1 MKKEL
6 PGNRDDKQEP
16 LALETVRNRM
26 EFHRHG
32 MALLPD
38 PADTDPGVAYQIG
51 DGRTSHSVRHCTCRQ
66 FRRKTCPHI
75 LALAGLERALAP
87 HTCLNDLFEG
97 FQSGMWHSLAVILSE
112 ESRTSPDMIRVKRG
126 NPPSEPSAMLFNPA
140 GERILS
146 ISSDGKPL
154 DRFLE
159 RLGKQKTGRQSA
171 NRAVILEHLARYT
184 LTENERIMQARGFR
198 TRRQTLESSF
208 WFRLT
213 YHWFMEFGHQGFRF
227 KGGVETESGDFFLSA
242 ADMNGASLFELRIPR
257 SRVRAILD
265 WLNKFLPP
273 PPPFTLYSEALRMI
287 FRIQLND
294 EKDLVLTTHYR
305 FMPTDGKAVYLSKD
319 DLEPFRYGELV
330 YLKDF
335 GVFTTLAP
343 PDPRAPRITSDDK
356 MVVKRSRVPAFLD
369 QFSQVF
375 NREPYELDNKLQRLR
390 IFKTFESVTV
400 NPEALRRDWCWLSVG
415 YRFGKSTLSLR
426 DILRAK
432 KAGEKFLETPEGWVD
447 IEAEPLDGL
456 NGVRDLSI
464 DERLENHPDAVRL
477 RRMDLFRVQATT
489 EIPFNL
495 SGEKDR
501 VALLK
506 QILKMKPVE
515 APPPM
520 QGFIS
525 NLRNYQKIGVEWLW
539 FLYENGFG
547 GLLCDDMGLGKTHQA
562 MALMACLKARKST
575 ANRFL
580 VVCPTTVLSHWE
592 QKIKAYAP
600 GLSALVYHG
609 GGRNLTAALAQSDV
623 LLTSYGILRRDITPL
638 SELEFTLAVF
648 DEIQNVK
655 NPSTQTYLAAGHIQ
669 AEMKLG
675 MTGTPIENTLGDLKA
690 LMDLALPAYL
700 GRDSEFRDRYIG
712 ALKDEE
718 KVTTR
723 KRELSR
729 LISPFTL
736 RRLKKTVLHDLPEKI
751 EDIRTCRLS
760 ETQAKLYREA
770 IELRADGIMAALKN
784 KNAAV
789 PYIHIFTLLT
799 LLKQI
804 CDHPALIQSSV
815 ADFAVHPSGKWELF
829 KELLSES
836 LDSGQK
842 VVVYTQFL
850 GMVRIM
856 EKYLTEQAIGHVSL
870 TGASRK
876 RGEIIR
882 RFNEDP
888 ECRVYVG
895 SLKAGG
901 TGVDLIGGSV
911 VIHYDRWWNA
921 AKEDQ
926 ATDRVHRI
934 GQTRGVQV
942 FKLVT
947 EGTLEEKISAI
958 IMTKRDLMDSIV
970 KEDDPGLLKTF
981 SREDLMAML
990 SLPEGDLMREEEIE
1004 S

>member
-1 MKKEL
+1 MKIES
-6 PGNRDDKQEP
+6 PSSRDDKKKR
-16 LALETVRNRM
+16 LLETVRDRM

-32 MALLPD
+32 LALLPD
-38 PADTDPGVAYQIG
+38 SDDAQPGVAYQIG
-51 DGRTSHSVRHCTCRQ
+51 DSRTPHSVRHCTCRQ

-75 LALAGLERALAP
+75 LALAAMEKAFGQQNS
-87 HTCLNDLFEG
+87 LNDLFEG
-97 FQSGMWHSLAVILSE
+97 FQSGMWHSLAAILAE
-112 ESRTSPDMIRVKRG
+112 DSRTSLDTIHIKQEA
-126 NPPSEPSAMLFNPA
+126 PPSGRPVMILNNA
-140 GERILS
+140 GNLILS
-146 ISSDGKPL
+146 ISNDGAPL

-159 RLGKQKTGRQSA
+159 RIGKRKSNHQPA
-171 NRAVILEHLARYT
+171 DRAVVLEHLARYT
-184 LTENERIMQARGFR
+184 LTENERIMQERGFR

-208 WFRLT
+208 WFRMA
-213 YHWFMEFGHQGFRF
+213 YHAFMEYGHQGCRF
-227 KGGVETESGDFFLSA
+227 KAGIEKSGEFFVSA
-242 ADMNGASLFELRIPR
+242 RDMGGASLFDFHIPR
-257 SRVRAILD
+257 NRVRAILE
-265 WLNKFLPP
+265 WFEKFFPGKA
-273 PPPFTLYSEALRMI
+273 PFPLHSEPLRMI

-294 EKDLVLTTHYR
+294 EKDLVVTTHYR
-305 FMPTDGKAVYLSKD
+305 FMPTDRNPVYFNKD
-319 DLEPFRYGELV
+319 DLKDFQYGDLL
-330 YLKDF
+330 YLKDH
-335 GVFTTLAP
+335 GVFVTLAP
-343 PDPRAPRITSDDK
+343 PNPRAPRITRDDK
-356 MVVKRSRVPAFLD
+356 MVVKRSRVPAFLE
-369 QFSQVF
+369 QFSQIF
-375 NREPYELDNKLQRLR
+375 SQEPYELDHTVQRLR
-390 IFKTFESVTV
+390 IFKTFDSVTIS
-400 NPEALRRDWCWLSVG
+400 PEALRRDWCWLSVN

-432 KAGEKFLETPEGWVD
+432 KEGEKFVETPEGWVD
-447 IEAEPLDGL
+447 IDAEPLDGL
-456 NGVRDLSI
+456 NAVSDLSI
-464 DERLENHPDAVRL
+464 DETLQDQPDAVRL

-489 EIPFNL
+489 ETPFKI

-506 QILKMKPVE
+506 QIFKMKP
-515 APPPM
+515 AGALPPM
-520 QGFIS
+520 AGFTS
-525 NLRNYQKIGVEWLW
+525 KLRNYQKIGVEWLW

-562 MALMACLKARKST
+562 MALMSCLKAREST
-575 ANRFL
+575 TNRFL

-600 GLSALVYHG
+600 GLSAFVYHG
-609 GGRNLTAALAQSDV
+609 GGRNLKAALEESDV
-623 LLTSYGILRRDITPL
+623 LLTSYGILRRDIAPL
-638 SELEFTLAVF
+638 SELVFTLAVF

-655 NPSTQTYLAAGHIQ
+655 NTATQAYVAAEQIQ

-675 MTGTPIENTLGDLKA
+675 MTGTPIENTLNDLKA
-690 LMDLALPAYL
+690 LMDLTLPAYL
-700 GRDSEFRDRYIG
+700 GRDSEFRDRYIT
-712 ALKDEE
+712 ALKDDD
-718 KVTTR
+718 KAGPR

-770 IELRADGIMAALKN
+770 IELRAQGFLEALKN
-784 KNAAV
+784 KNTAV
-789 PYIHIFTLLT
+789 PYIHIFALLT

-804 CDHPALIQSSV
+804 CDHPALIQASV
-815 ADFAVHPSGKWELF
+815 EDFSVHPSGKWELF

-856 EKYLTEQAIGHVSL
+856 EKHLMAQAIGYVTL

-876 RGEIIR
+876 RGDIIR

-888 ECRVYVG
+888 DCRVYVG

-901 TGVDLIGGSV
+901 TGVDLVGGSV

-958 IMTKRDLMDSIV
+958 IMTKRNLMDSIV

-981 SREDLMAML
+981 SREELMAML
-990 SLPEGDLMREEEIE
+990 SLPEGDLMREEEKE
-1004 S
+1004 

>member
-1 MKKEL
+1 MKKES
-6 PGNRDDKQEP
+6 PSSRDDKREH
-16 LALETVRNRM
+16 LLETVRNRM

-32 MALLPD
+32 LALLSDPD
-38 PADTDPGVAYQIG
+38 DAQPGVAYQIG
-51 DGRTSHSVRHCTCRQ
+51 DSRTPHSVRHCTCRQ

-75 LALAGLERALAP
+75 LALAAMEKAFGQ
-87 HTCLNDLFEG
+87 HKSLNELFEG
-97 FQSGMWHSLAVILSE
+97 FQSGLWHGLAVILAE
-112 ESRTSPDMIRVKRG
+112 DSRSSLDTIHVKQDASPPDQPVLIFNNAG
-126 NPPSEPSAMLFNPA
+126 NLMLSVSNN
-140 GERILS
+140 GN
-146 ISSDGKPL
+146 PL

-159 RLGKQKTGRQSA
+159 RIGKRKDDHQPA
-171 NRAVILEHLARYT
+171 HRAAVLEHLARYT
-184 LTENERIMQARGFR
+184 LTENERIMQERGFR
-198 TRRQTLESSF
+198 TRRQTVESSF
-208 WFRLT
+208 WFRAA
-213 YHWFMEFGHQGFRF
+213 YHAFMEYGNQGCRF
-227 KGGVETESGDFFLSA
+227 KAGIEKSGNFLLSA
-242 ADMNGASLFELRIPR
+242 TDTKGASLFDFHIPR
-257 SRVRAILD
+257 NRVRAILE
-265 WLNKFLPP
+265 WFQKYLPEKA
-273 PPPFTLYSEALRMI
+273 PFSLHSEPLRII
-287 FRIQLND
+287 FRIQLNE

-305 FMPTDGKAVYLSKD
+305 FMPADGKPVYFSRD
-319 DLEPFRYGELV
+319 DLSGFQYGDLS
-330 YLKDF
+330 YLKDP
-335 GVFTTLAP
+335 GVFVTLAP
-343 PDPRAPRITSDDK
+343 PDPRAPRITHDDK

-375 NREPYELDNKLQRLR
+375 SREPYELDHKVQRLR
-390 IFKTFESVTV
+390 IFKTFDSVIIS
-400 NPEALRRDWCWLSVG
+400 PEALRRDWCWLSVN

-426 DILRAK
+426 DILAAK
-432 KAGEKFLETPEGWVD
+432 KEGEKFVETPEGWVD
-447 IEAEPLDGL
+447 IEAEPLEGL
-456 NGVRDLSI
+456 NGVSDLSI
-464 DERLENHPDAVRL
+464 DETLEDQPDAVRL

-489 EIPFNL
+489 DMPFKI

-506 QILKMKPVE
+506 QIFKMKPVE
-515 APPPM
+515 ALPPM
-520 QGFIS
+520 EGFTS
-525 NLRNYQKIGVEWLW
+525 TLRNYQKIGVEWLW

-562 MALMACLKARKST
+562 MALMSCLKARPAT
-575 ANRFL
+575 TNRFL

-600 GLSALVYHG
+600 GLTALVYHG
-609 GGRNLTAALAQSDV
+609 GGRNLTAALEESDV
-623 LLTSYGILRRDITPL
+623 LLTSYGILRRDIVPL
-638 SELEFTLAVF
+638 RELVFTLAVF

-655 NPSTQTYLAAGHIQ
+655 NTATQAWAAAGLIQ

-675 MTGTPIENTLGDLKA
+675 MTGTPIENTLNDLKA
-690 LMDLALPAYL
+690 LMDLTLPAYL
-700 GRDSEFRDRYIG
+700 GRDSEFRNRYITT
-712 ALKDEE
+712 LKVEE
-718 KVTTR
+718 KAMPR

-770 IELRADGIMAALKN
+770 IELRAQGILEALKN
-784 KNAAV
+784 KNTAV
-789 PYIHIFTLLT
+789 PYIHIFALLT

-804 CDHPALIQSSV
+804 CDHPALVQASV
-815 ADFAVHPSGKWELF
+815 EDFAVHPSGKWELF

-856 EKYLTEQAIGHVSL
+856 EKHLTEQAIGYVTL

-981 SREDLMAML
+981 TREELMAML
-990 SLPEGDLMREEEIE
+990 SLPEGDLMREEDKE
-1004 S
+1004 

>member
-1 MKKEL
+1 ML
-6 PGNRDDKQEP
+6 DT
-16 LALETVRNRM
+16 LRNRM
-26 EFHRHG
+26 EFHRNG
-32 MALLPD
+32 LALLPD
-38 PADTDPGVAYQIG
+38 PDDSHPGVAYQIG
-51 DGRTSHSVRHCTCRQ
+51 DSRTPHSVRHCTCRQ
-66 FRRKTCPHI
+66 FRRNTCPHI
-75 LALAGLERALAP
+75 LALAAMERELGP
-87 HTCLNDLFEG
+87 QNGLNDLFER
-97 FQSGMWHSLAVILSE
+97 FQSGMWHSLAVILAE
-112 ESRTSPDMIRVKRG
+112 DSRTSLDAIHIRRG
-126 NPPSEPSAMLFNPA
+126 NPPSEPPVRIVDNTGEWMLC
-140 GERILS
+140 LS
-146 ISSDGKPL
+146 KDGKPL

-159 RLGKQKTGRQSA
+159 RIGKQTKDHQPVH
-171 NRAVILEHLARYT
+171 RAVILEHLARYT
-184 LTENERIMQARGFR
+184 LTDNERIMQERGFR
-198 TRRQTLESSF
+198 TRRQSLERNF
-208 WFRLT
+208 WYRLA
-213 YHWFMEFGHQGFRF
+213 YHGFMEYGHHCGFMVAIG
-227 KGGVETESGDFFLSA
+227 KSGEFLLSVT
-242 ADMNGASLFELRIPR
+242 DRGGASLFELHIPKN
-257 SRVRAILD
+257 RVRPLLGWFEKYLPGKAPFILH
-265 WLNKFLPP
+265 
-273 PPPFTLYSEALRMI
+273 SEPLRII
-287 FRIQLND
+287 FRIRLND

-305 FMPTDGKAVYLSKD
+305 FTLANGNPVYFSKD
-319 DLEPFRYGELV
+319 DLAEFQYGDLV
-330 YLKDF
+330 YLKDH
-335 GVFTTLAP
+335 GVMVTIAP

-369 QFSQVF
+369 QFSHVF
-375 NREPYELDNKLQRLR
+375 SREPYELDNAVQRLR
-390 IFKTFESVTV
+390 IFKTFDSVTIS
-400 NPEALRRDWCWLSVG
+400 PEALRRDWCWLSVA

-432 KAGEKFLETPEGWVD
+432 KEGEKFVETDEGWVD
-447 IEAEPLDGL
+447 IDAEPLDGL
-456 NGVRDLSI
+456 NGVSDLST
-464 DERLENHPDAVRL
+464 DEKLENHPDAVRL

-489 EIPFNL
+489 ETPFKIT
-495 SGEKDR
+495 GETDR

-506 QILKMKPVE
+506 QILKMKPAE
-515 APPPM
+515 ALPPM
-520 QGFIS
+520 KGFTS
-525 NLRNYQKIGVEWLW
+525 QLRNYQNIGVEWLW

-562 MALMACLKARKST
+562 MALMSCLKARPST
-575 ANRFL
+575 TNRFL

-600 GLSALVYHG
+600 GLTARVYHG
-609 GGRNLTAALAQSDV
+609 GGRNLPAALEESDV
-623 LLTSYGILRRDITPL
+623 LLTSYGILRRDIAPL
-638 SELEFTLAVF
+638 SALVFTLAVF
-648 DEIQNVK
+648 DEIQYVK
-655 NPSTQTYLAAGHIQ
+655 NTATQAYVAATQIQ

-675 MTGTPIENTLGDLKA
+675 MTGTPIENALSDLKA

-700 GRDSEFRDRYIG
+700 GRDREFRDRYVT
-712 ALKDEE
+712 ALKDDD
-718 KVTTR
+718 KAMPR

-760 ETQAKLYREA
+760 APQAKLYREA
-770 IELRADGIMAALKN
+770 IELRAQGILEALKN
-784 KNAAV
+784 KNTAV
-789 PYIHIFTLLT
+789 PYIHIFALLT

-804 CDHPALIQSSV
+804 CDHPALIQPSV
-815 ADFAVHPSGKWELF
+815 DDFAAHPSGKWELF
-829 KELLSES
+829 KELLAES

-856 EKYLTEQAIGHVSL
+856 EKHLTEQAIGYVTL

-876 RGEIIR
+876 RGDIIR

-901 TGVDLIGGSV
+901 TGVDLVGGSV

-981 SREDLMAML
+981 SREELVAML
-990 SLPEGDLMREEEIE
+990 SLPEGDLMREEERE
-1004 S
+1004 

>member
-1 MKKEL
+1 MDKES
-6 PGNRDDKQEP
+6 PSNRDKIKQQR
-16 LALETVRNRM
+16 LWETMRHRL

-32 MALLPD
+32 LALLPD
-38 PADTDPGVAYQIG
+38 PGDEHPGVAYQIG
-51 DGRTSHSVRHCTCRQ
+51 DSRTPHSVRHCTCRQ
-66 FRRKTCPHI
+66 YRRKTCPHI
-75 LALAGLERALAP
+75 LTLASLEREFGQDNG
-87 HTCLNDLFEG
+87 LNDLYEN
-97 FQSGMWHSLAVILSE
+97 FQSGSWYSLAVILSE
-112 ESRTSPDMIRVKRG
+112 DSRTSLDAIRIQQDG
-126 NPPSEPSAMLFNPA
+126 TPSPAAEIRNSAGDLMLSMLKDDA
-140 GERILS
+140 
-146 ISSDGKPL
+146 PL

-159 RLGKQKTGRQSA
+159 RIGHRKNNRQPA

-184 LTENERIMQARGFR
+184 LSENERIMQERGFR
-198 TRRQTLESSF
+198 TRRQTLERSF
-208 WFRLT
+208 WFRMA
-213 YHWFMEFGHQGFRF
+213 YHGFMEYGNKGCRF
-227 KGGVETESGDFFLSA
+227 KAVIEKKTGEFLLSA
-242 ADMNGASLFELRIPR
+242 TNLQGDPLFELRIAKN
-257 SRVRAILD
+257 RVRAIME
-265 WLNKFLPP
+265 WFQKYFKGKAFPSVHP
-273 PPPFTLYSEALRMI
+273 EPLRMV
-287 FRIQLND
+287 FRIRMND
-294 EKDLVLTTHYR
+294 QKDLELNTYYR
-305 FMPTDGKAVYLSKD
+305 FIPTKGNPVYFSKEDLDG
-319 DLEPFRYGELV
+319 FQYGDMV
-330 YLKDF
+330 YLK
-335 GVFTTLAP
+335 TLGMFVTIAP
-343 PDPRAPRITSDDK
+343 PDPRSPRITSDDK

-369 QFSQVF
+369 QFNHIF
-375 NREPYELDNKLQRLR
+375 NREPYELDDKVQRLR
-390 IFKTFESVTV
+390 IFKTFDSVTIS
-400 NPEALRRDWCWLSVG
+400 PEALRRDWCWLSVG

-432 KAGEKFLETPEGWVD
+432 KERLKFIETPEGWVD
-447 IEAEPLDGL
+447 IEAESLEGL

-464 DERLENHPDAVRL
+464 NEKLDDHPNAVRL
-477 RRMDLFRVQATT
+477 RRMDLFRVRATT
-489 EIPFNL
+489 ETPFKI

-506 QILKMKPVE
+506 QIFNMKPVD
-515 APPPM
+515 ALPPM
-520 QGFIS
+520 KGFTS
-525 NLRNYQKIGVEWLW
+525 ELRNYQKIGVEWLW

-562 MALMACLKARKST
+562 MALMACLKSRNAT
-575 ANRFL
+575 TNRFL

-600 GLSALVYHG
+600 GLTALVYHG
-609 GGRNLTAALAQSDV
+609 GGRNLTTALAQSDV
-623 LLTSYGILRRDITPL
+623 LLTSYGILRRDIASL
-638 SELEFTLAVF
+638 SELMFTLAVF

-655 NPSTQTYLAAGHIQ
+655 NTATQAYGAAAHIQ

-675 MTGTPIENTLGDLKA
+675 MTGTPIENTLSDLKS
-690 LMDLALPAYL
+690 LMDLTLPAYL
-700 GRDSEFRDRYIG
+700 GPDREFRDRYIS
-712 ALKDEE
+712 ALKDDE
-718 KVTTR
+718 KSMPR
-723 KRELSR
+723 KRELSH

-736 RRLKKTVLHDLPEKI
+736 RRLKRTVLHDLPEKI

-770 IELRADGIMAALKN
+770 IELRAQGIMEALKN
-784 KNAAV
+784 KSAAV
-789 PYIHIFTLLT
+789 PYIHIFALLT

-804 CDHPALIQSSV
+804 CDHPALIEASV
-815 ADFAVHPSGKWELF
+815 ENFALHPSGKWELF
-829 KELLSES
+829 KELLAES

-850 GMVRIM
+850 GMIRIM
-856 EKYLTEQAIGHVSL
+856 EKHLMDQAIGYVTL

-901 TGVDLIGGSV
+901 TGVDLVGGSV

-990 SLPEGDLMREEEIE
+990 SLPEGDLMREEEKE
-1004 S
+1004 